1 MNLKKVIWTI
11 LAGVM
16 FVNVAV
22 AQTQVVEG
30 SDYKTSLHRLDMNL
44 STPTG
49 VKCSHFIACYDSTR
63 TSSSKMVFQVNS
75 EGLISASGFS
85 LPSDGVD
92 NMYSSSYAMYWV
104 NGDSVAIRNSGRGNT
119 MFPVGFSFKRA
130 TFHND
135 VVVNGTL
142 TCKDRMKVV
151 EVDSKSIR
159 AGEITVDMNNAADY
173 VFDENYDLR
182 SLSEVECFVKENKHL
197 PGMPSAAELSEKGM
211 SVSQMSN
218 LLLEKVEE
226 LTLHLIDMKKEI
238 NSLKEENASLRSR
251 LEGK

>member
-1 MNLKKVIWTI
+1 MNLRKVMGAA
-11 LAGVM
+11 LVAVVY
-16 FVNVAV
+16 VNVAV

-30 SDYKTSLHRLDMNL
+30 SDYTTNLHRLDLNI
-44 STPTG
+44 SAPNG
-49 VKCSHFIACYDSTR
+49 VRCNHFLACYDTTR
-63 TSSSKMVFQVNS
+63 TSSAKMVFQVNS
-75 EGLISASGFS
+75 EGLVSASGFS
-85 LPSDGVD
+85 LPSSGVD
-92 NMYSSSYAMYWV
+92 NMYSSSYSMYWV
-104 NGDSVAIRNSGRGNT
+104 NTDSVAVVNSGRGNT
-119 MFPVGFSFKRA
+119 RFPVGFSFRRA

-173 VFDENYDLR
+173 VFDEDYDLR
-182 SLSEVECFVKENKHL
+182 SLSEVESFVKENKHL